1 MRCCVCGSCGA
12 FALVLTCR
20 STVGDSI
27 SDLQLQRNRLYP
39 HIESLPDGFV
49 KQTFIAALQTIE
61 AEITRRQSGTVAR
74 SASTSAAPSSTV
86 DSSAAAAAA
95 AAAAGCSDSMHES
108 PEEDDVGVA
117 GGAWG
122 ASVAACVSA
131 AGVRLTSRFFALS
144 LAVHV
149 SLLDHGFV
157 CNGSA
162 TEDPAMAGFAPP
174 ARGVCVLYM
183 CSRVC
188 RRVRVCAYAHSCE
201 RV

>member
-1 MRCCVCGSCGA
+1 M
-12 FALVLTCR
+12 
-20 STVGDSI
+20 GDSI

-95 AAAAGCSDSMHES
+95 AAAGCSDSMHES

-122 ASVAACVSA
+122 ASVAACVAA

-162 TEDPAMAGFAPP
+162 TEDPTMAGFAPP
-174 ARGVCVLYM
+174 ARGVCVCWYIVYVLA
-183 CSRVC
+183 CVSTC
-188 RRVRVCAYAHSCE
+188 VCAHAHSCE
-201 RV
+201 RVSRDDP